1 MSNTNPYYNSEHYAD
16 PTAYA
21 GIKEA
26 MREQTD
32 TDKRAFDLIKIL
44 KYTIRLAGFELTDR
58 IKIKDIKSGREY
70 R

>member
-1 MSNTNPYYNSEHYAD
+1 MNNTNSYYNSEHYAD

-26 MREQTD
+26 MREQVD
-32 TDKRAFDLIKIL
+32 ADKRAFDLIKIL
-44 KYTIRLAGFELTDR
+44 KYIIKLAGFELTDR
-58 IKIKDIKSGREY
+58 IKIRDIKSGNEY